1 MKFFQFHDLD
11 REFVMLTQIN
21 LDYIFI
27 LFLIDFFSISF
38 FNNGLIGN

>member
-21 LDYIFI
+21 LDYIFM

-38 FNNGLIGN
+38 FNNGLIEN